1 MAVRNGKPEVDRQRR
16 ALRAL
21 ARASS
26 VLERSS
32 SELSLPHYRVLSAI
46 ASGQARASQIAE
58 KLALGRPAISA
69 AVNSLCDRGLL
80 NRSEVEGDQRAV
92 TLRLT
97 TKGEQLLESVEA
109 GMLDRMAD
117 LYRRTPDGERLV
129 ESLIWLGQ
137 AVDDRRTERTAHQ
150 GGTGAR
156 SGR

>member
-1 MAVRNGKPEVDRQRR
+1 MAAPDSKSRLDQERL

-32 SELSLPHYRVLSAI
+32 SELSLAHYRVLSAI
-46 ASGQARASQIAE
+46 ASGQERASQIAG

-69 AVNSLCDRGLL
+69 AVNSLTDRGLVI
-80 NRSEVEGDQRAV
+80 RSEVEGDQRAS
-92 TLRLT
+92 TLGLT
-97 TKGEQLLESVEA
+97 AKGEHLLESVEA

-117 LYRRTPDGERLV
+117 LYRRTPDGERLI

-137 AVDDRRTERTAHQ
+137 AVDDRRAERHMSQ
-150 GGTGAR
+150 DRPGAR
-156 SGR
+156 SGG